1 MFFMFVDGPLSG
13 RYEEICRTSDGDVFR
28 YSAPNPESVSDI
40 TEIVEYRYRLF
51 PSSGKA
57 IFEGQDGQCYNVFTK
72 DGVIPILTIKRPEKE
87 I

>member
-40 TEIVEYRYRLF
+40 TEIILALILPEEIPSIIACRLV
-51 PSSGKA
+51 PLPLL
-57 IFEGQDGQCYNVFTK
+57 E
-72 DGVIPILTIKRPEKE
+72 IKTTNFFIKFY
-87 I
+87 